1 MTRMCNQV
9 TISVFFSDE
18 SDDDSD
24 MEGSKVN
31 HSDLEETDN
40 DSQHQLSKSKKKK
53 AALISSSS
61 DGGDDSS
68 EENVKV
74 KAAAEKKSSSKPGSK
89 KSNKLG
95 FTTESNDSDGKNI
108 NTLML
113 SAGIV
118 LADLLA
124 KE

>member
-1 MTRMCNQV
+1 MV
-9 TISVFFSDE
+9 G
-18 SDDDSD
+18 
-24 MEGSKVN
+24 GSKVN

-124 KE
+124 KNSKYSYHESLKTALSIT